1 MDILTTILVFI
12 LTVSIIIVFHEFGH
26 YIAARAC
33 GVKVLE
39 FSLGF
44 GKKIF
49 SYSYGRDNT
58 EYKVCALPLG
68 GYVKM
73 LGEEDDKFEEHEKHR
88 AFQNQ
93 DLYKKFII
101 VFCGPLFNF
110 ILAIFFYF
118 LIFTS
123 GYQGVKPIIADVIED
138 SYAEQI
144 NMKKD
149 DLVSSINAKEV
160 NTWSEAIIEI
170 MSSASSNEDIIF
182 TVNRSGSLLNLSPI
196 KNSKDLMKSESVFQ
210 EIGIVTSFSN
220 STYIGQVK
228 ENSLAHKYGIN
239 TGHKIISIN
248 DKTVITWNDIARE
261 ISNNINTKIK
271 IILYDGTLKK
281 ELFIPVISIMEN
293 GKMKGKLGISP
304 EIDNSQI
311 EKNTIQI
318 KHSITDSI
326 ILSVKK
332 TYDMTVLT
340 VDFIF
345 QMILGNA
352 SAKNISGPVGI
363 AKYASDS
370 FSMGISTFLNL
381 LAILSISIGILN
393 LLPIPMLDGGHLA
406 YYTVEFITGKPV
418 SPNIQ
423 LYLQQ
428 FGIAF
433 IIFLTIFALYN
444 DIARLM

>member
-49 SYSYGRDNT
+49 SYSYGKDKT

-73 LGEEDDKFEEHEKHR
+73 LGEEDNKFEEHEKHR

-93 DLYKKFII
+93 DLYKKFFI

-123 GYQGVKPIIADVIED
+123 GYQGIKPVISDVVQG
-138 SYAEQI
+138 SYAEQVDI
-144 NMKKD
+144 RKD
-149 DLVSSINAKEV
+149 DLITYINSKEV
-160 NTWSEAIIEI
+160 NTWSEVIIKI
-170 MSSASSNEDIIF
+170 MSSASNDEEIIF
-182 TVNRSGSLLNLSPI
+182 TVNRNGSLLNLTPI
-196 KNSKDLMKSESVFQ
+196 KNSRDLMKSENIFE
-210 EIGIVTSFSN
+210 EIGIVTHFSN
-220 STYIGQVK
+220 STYIGLVK
-228 ENSLAHKYGIN
+228 DGSLAQKHGIN
-239 TGHKIISIN
+239 AGHKIISIN
-248 DKTVITWNDIARE
+248 DKIVNTWNDVAGE
-261 ISNNINTKIK
+261 ISKNINKQIK
-271 IILYDGTLKK
+271 IILYDGTLEK
-281 ELFIPVISIMEN
+281 ELFIPVDSIMEN
-293 GKMKGKLGISP
+293 GEMKGKLGISP
-304 EIDNSQI
+304 EIDSSQI

-318 KHSITDSI
+318 KHSVSDSL

-332 TYDMTVLT
+332 TYDMTVMT

-345 QMILGNA
+345 QMILGNV

-406 YYTVEFITGKPV
+406 YYTAEFIMGKPV

>member
-1 MDILTTILVFI
+1 
-12 LTVSIIIVFHEFGH
+12 
-26 YIAARAC
+26 
-33 GVKVLE
+33 
-39 FSLGF
+39 
-44 GKKIF
+44 
-49 SYSYGRDNT
+49 
-58 EYKVCALPLG
+58 
-68 GYVKM
+68 
-73 LGEEDDKFEEHEKHR
+73 
-88 AFQNQ
+88 
-93 DLYKKFII
+93 
-101 VFCGPLFNF
+101 
-110 ILAIFFYF
+110 
-118 LIFTS
+118 
-123 GYQGVKPIIADVIED
+123 
-138 SYAEQI
+138 
-144 NMKKD
+144 
-149 DLVSSINAKEV
+149 
-160 NTWSEAIIEI
+160 
-170 MSSASSNEDIIF
+170 
-182 TVNRSGSLLNLSPI
+182 
-196 KNSKDLMKSESVFQ
+196 
-210 EIGIVTSFSN
+210 
-220 STYIGQVK
+220 
-228 ENSLAHKYGIN
+228 
-239 TGHKIISIN
+239 
-248 DKTVITWNDIARE
+248 
-261 ISNNINTKIK
+261 
-271 IILYDGTLKK
+271 
-281 ELFIPVISIMEN
+281 
-293 GKMKGKLGISP
+293 MKGKLGISP